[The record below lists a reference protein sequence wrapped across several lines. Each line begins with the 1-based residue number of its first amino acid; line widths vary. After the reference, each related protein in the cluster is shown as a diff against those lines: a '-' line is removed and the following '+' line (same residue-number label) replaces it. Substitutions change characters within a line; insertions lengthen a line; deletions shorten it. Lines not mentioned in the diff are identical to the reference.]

1 MRAIGTSSYGDAA
14 SLPPASVSI
23 YKCWRIPP
31 SKLAESTPLNG
42 RSWVKICGSPDVS
55 GLHKLK
61 AWRRWPESDY
71 PFRVNTVQL
80 AVVVESC
87 RNSADGAMLES
98 WLECGE
104 SGHIPD
110 VRRRLM
116 TSSYGDA
123 ASLPQELNST
133 SRPSQ
138 GNRTPRRRNVTD
150 PPRKTRALVCVRLG
164 APVGAVCWDTH
175 TTNVTFR

>member
-1 MRAIGTSSYGDAA
+1 MALMYCSTPANVLATSGGGYSIQGSLVLGRRFECDVLATNDGLGCSRRYGKKKSGTRCEAMRAIGTSSYGDAA

-87 RNSADGAMLES
+87 RNSADGAMLE
-98 WLECGE
+98 CGE

-110 VRRRLM
+110 V
-116 TSSYGDA
+116 
-123 ASLPQELNST
+123 
-133 SRPSQ
+133 
-138 GNRTPRRRNVTD
+138 
-150 PPRKTRALVCVRLG
+150 
-164 APVGAVCWDTH
+164 
-175 TTNVTFR
+175 